1 MAAMLRRG
9 GTWTWL
15 GLVIAL
21 LGIPAVVTVARWY
34 GPQSDALIAARELA
48 IIGLCAVLLLIVTKG
63 EGRPLASLGL
73 GFDRPLRSLGQGT
86 ILAVVLFASVLA
98 ILAVF
103 SILGIKYGE
112 GSKVAPSLSVA
123 LLTVVRA
130 GFAEELL
137 YRGFAFTRIEEM
149 TGNKWIA
156 FAVTLI
162 AFALFH
168 FRGGWPGI
176 FLALVLGG
184 LLTLY
189 FMWRRDLLA
198 AIFAHFLVD
207 FVPNIVL
214 PALGAVD

>member
-1 MAAMLRRG
+1 MAEKLRRAA
-9 GTWTWL
+9 TWTWL
-15 GLVIAL
+15 GLAIAL
-21 LGIPAVVTVARWY
+21 LGIPAIVTVARWY
-34 GPQSDALIAARELA
+34 GPQGDLLIVARELA
-48 IIGLCAVLLLIVTKG
+48 IIGLCAILLLIVTKG
-63 EGRPLASLGL
+63 ESRPLASLGL
-73 GFDRPLRSLGQGT
+73 RFDRPLRSLGQGT
-86 ILAVVLFASVLA
+86 ILAIVLFASVLA
-98 ILAVF
+98 ILAAFAV
-103 SILGIKYGE
+103 LGIKYGE
-112 GSKVAPSLSVA
+112 GSKIAPSLWVA

-130 GFAEELL
+130 GFAEELF

-149 TGNKWIA
+149 TGNKWIT

-176 FLALVLGG
+176 FLALVIGG

-189 FMWRRDLLA
+189 FMWKRDLLA

-207 FVPNIVL
+207 FVPNVLL